1 MEWDPYM
8 RSAAPLPLISLIIF
22 LYGLVPILGAETR
35 GLGFPVIARLDP
47 QDPGFKQYLADVEF
61 ARRRIFNLERTGD
74 QPRVIAEALT
84 IYAYTPRSTD
94 DLLNLAARCMIS
106 YASLVTLNR
115 IAHPGSLEH
124 SGPLLLP
131 SAPGLFIPE
140 TPQSDL
146 EQLLTS
152 TRVNEP
158 GITITLNQNEG
169 KVNFRF
175 IPGADFNPTER
186 TFFLHTGFRY
196 PLRNYRL
203 TSNFGM
209 RVNPVTGVL
218 RNHNGLDLAAPAGTE
233 VYAAR
238 EGVVTEIGED
248 RIYGKYIIIR
258 HGDNWVS
265 LYGHLSKINTV
276 LRKQVESGSV
286 IGRVGSTGQSTGP
299 HLHFELRQNGKAQ
312 DPGKYLFQEGIR

>member
-1 MEWDPYM
+1 MKH
-8 RSAAPLPLISLIIF
+8 AAPLLLISLSIV
-22 LYGLVPILGAETR
+22 LYGTAPTRGAESME
-35 GLGFPVIARLDP
+35 LGFPEISRLDSR
-47 QDPGFKQYLADVEF
+47 DPWFKQYLADVEF
-61 ARRRIFNLERTGD
+61 ARQRIFNLERTGEH
-74 QPRVIAEALT
+74 PRVIAEALT
-84 IYAYTPRSTD
+84 VYAYTPKKTD
-94 DLLNLAARCMIS
+94 DLLSLAARCTIS

-115 IAHPGSLEH
+115 IAHPDSLEH
-124 SGPLLLP
+124 RGPLLLP
-131 SAPGLFIPE
+131 SAPGLFIPD
-140 TPQSDL
+140 PPISDL
-146 EQLLTS
+146 EQLLAS
-152 TRVNEP
+152 TRLNEP
-158 GITITLNQNEG
+158 GIPITLNRKEG
-169 KVNFRF
+169 KAHFRF

-186 TFFLHTGFRY
+186 TFFLHSGFRY

-203 TSNFGM
+203 TSPFGM

-258 HGDNWVS
+258 HGNNWVS
-265 LYGHLSKINTV
+265 LYGHLSKIDTV
-276 LRKQVESGSV
+276 LRKQVESGSL

-312 DPGKYLFQEGIR
+312 DPDKYLFQEGMR